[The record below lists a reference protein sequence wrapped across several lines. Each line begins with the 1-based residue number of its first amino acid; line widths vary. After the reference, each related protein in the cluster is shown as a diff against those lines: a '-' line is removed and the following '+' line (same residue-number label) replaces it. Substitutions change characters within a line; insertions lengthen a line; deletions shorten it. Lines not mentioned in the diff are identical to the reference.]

1 MYQSQAFR
9 KDFEFDEFT
18 CFIDFFFWE
27 KYVMTCF
34 FFWKQEVTQD
44 TMQCNLKFSDLFEN

>member
-18 CFIDFFFWE
+18 CFFDFFFLR
-27 KYVMTCF
+27 KVCHDMF
-34 FFWKQEVTQD
+34 FGKQEVTQD
-44 TMQCNLKFSDLFEN
+44 TMQCNLKFSDLFQN